1 MCIGPRNYLDT
12 ADINPRGGIRKRASR
27 FRIQTIKMRSS
38 ILLHPDRNEWMD
50 IYPGYRHRVD
60 PINIQNIYLICMN
73 IGYQSR
79 QRKDKV
85 WKKPQLVFLPSFTL
99 LWRRL
104 HLGEMI
110 DKRRFM
116 LLQRGRSSLSLI
128 QQSFIPGLAYTGWSW
143 YLKEEWREVDGWK
156 KETFSPSNHSSRII
170 KTLSFQMKWR
180 TKKLRMEERKLIS
193 RREGLYGS
201 ISRRE
206 RMNSMKVF
214 IPFSLF
220 YSSTGK

>member
-116 LLQRGRSSLSLI
+116 LLQRGRSSLSL
-128 QQSFIPGLAYTGWSW
+128 SHPTVLHSW
-143 YLKEEWREVDGWK
+143 
-156 KETFSPSNHSSRII
+156 PSLHRVILI
-170 KTLSFQMKWR
+170 FKR
-180 TKKLRMEERKLIS
+180 RMEGS
-193 RREGLYGS
+193 RWMEEGNLFP
-201 ISRRE
+201 I
-206 RMNSMKVF
+206 KPF
-214 IPFSLF
+214 I
-220 YSSTGK
+220 KNN